1 MIDKLRG
8 KLLPWQKVVLGFC
21 AIVLCTWLLHL
32 YTTPEARAWQNDSEA
47 LVWGKI
53 LRLET
58 GVQNKEELFFLG
70 SYYCDENLIVNQ
82 NAFATGVAPDSETY
96 GVYKSQS
103 GAQAIFFFFFAE
115 IFRWIGID
123 GYHITRLLW
132 ILNTSIFVLCFLQ
145 LCRWITR
152 EWGKFPAVL
161 VLSLLVVS
169 YWLTLSVSNLYW
181 VTWTMLLPMTITAC
195 WCSESLDAKSTKY
208 LVFLG
213 VAFLFRF
220 MCGFEF
226 VSTVM
231 LCSEVPVVYSYIRD
245 FSIPEKRR
253 KYFRIAVAVG
263 TIAILMFIFALGI
276 WFVQLYLCDGWHS
289 ALGKIFE
296 TIAKR
301 TGVFEDRAEIQ
312 EIFKESLEI
321 NRFQVVAMYLQS
333 EKMWGIFGIK
343 ELVLVEVVL
352 KVICCLK
359 NRDSLCSVPQELFV
373 LLFSALAP
381 ISWFFLASGHAYIHT
396 HIDHLLWLF
405 PFVPICLA
413 YIGKNVVEIM
423 KSFEVKQ
430 RPSLEG

>member
-1 MIDKLRG
+1 
-8 KLLPWQKVVLGFC
+8 
-21 AIVLCTWLLHL
+21 
-32 YTTPEARAWQNDSEA
+32 
-47 LVWGKI
+47 
-53 LRLET
+53 
-58 GVQNKEELFFLG
+58 
-70 SYYCDENLIVNQ
+70 
-82 NAFATGVAPDSETY
+82 
-96 GVYKSQS
+96 
-103 GAQAIFFFFFAE
+103 
-115 IFRWIGID
+115 
-123 GYHITRLLW
+123 
-132 ILNTSIFVLCFLQ
+132 
-145 LCRWITR
+145 
-152 EWGKFPAVL
+152 
-161 VLSLLVVS
+161 
-169 YWLTLSVSNLYW
+169 
-181 VTWTMLLPMTITAC
+181 MLLPMTITAC

-276 WFVQLYLCDGWHS
+276 WFLQLYLCDGWHS

-359 NRDSLCSVPQELFV
+359 NRDSLCSVPQELFE